1 MLLVPRLYSVFFQEV
16 LLMNCKLYLKVSGH
30 HSYLFLLNISY
41 KTIRG
46 QTIKPTGTKKK
57 QNKKQRRKTHNTL
70 KELGMVSVTTP
81 KKIENI

>member
-41 KTIRG
+41 KTIRV
-46 QTIKPTGTKKK
+46 QIIKPTGTKK
-57 QNKKQRRKTHNTL
+57 NKKIN
-70 KELGMVSVTTP
+70 KEDKHIILQKNWGW
-81 KKIENI
+81 